1 MDARLSDKVLSNQ
14 DLVRHLL
21 SQSSDATGLLSISK
35 AVRDGEPCSRQYER
49 WSFQGCPSDG
59 GECLR
64 AIGGLDST
72 FCQGTYDLT
81 VLHRIWPSRRED
93 PAREVAT
100 RVVDLLGRR
109 PLSGELVITLTLGS
123 TTLRI
128 RVGRENVISLIDRGW
143 RKRGVV
149 CKPTDA
155 LVRQLHAAVW
165 ESYASLDSAA
175 AQARPRGRR
184 HRPQHLCPRPLR
196 HQHFRRPCLHRP
208 RRCRRCNL
216 PPRQHPR
223 RNLPPRSL
231 RPLRKQEEED
241 CLLPGLD

>member
-155 LVRQLHAAVW
+155 QVRQLLRTVLTRTGKIPLPCPPNSQSRGPITVPRSIHIRVAVW
-165 ESYASLDSAA
+165 D
-175 AQARPRGRR
+175 
-184 HRPQHLCPRPLR
+184 
-196 HQHFRRPCLHRP
+196 
-208 RRCRRCNL
+208 
-216 PPRQHPR
+216 
-223 RNLPPRSL
+223 
-231 RPLRKQEEED
+231 QEEEW
-241 CLLPGLD
+241 LLLYGQRR